1 MYLWR
6 DPRGGGSCVFMRVA
20 RTGPPRAYPGAW
32 LEGAGLARTAP
43 RSRLTAPW
51 PPAAATSRAVHTC
64 SLLERLAGMESEGAG
79 PGPRT
84 APPAARPRR
93 FAAACAWR
101 ATVRMPPAF
110 ALTVMDLPVR
120 ALI

>member
-1 MYLWR
+1 MFLWRGPRGGGGGGLFWGGGGR

-64 SLLERLAGMESEGAG
+64 SLLERLAGMESEVAV

-84 APPAARPRR
+84 APP
-93 FAAACAWR
+93 
-101 ATVRMPPAF
+101 
-110 ALTVMDLPVR
+110 
-120 ALI
+120 